1 MVAEWYSEFCEIDN
15 LVFNSF
21 RNFKPVKRLYS
32 HAPLVLDVFF
42 YYINFNFVVGAAM
55 QVIDVNYSYP
65 LALSVSSIGCQ
76 CYAFVGY
83 Q

>member
-32 HAPLVLDVFF
+32 HAP
-42 YYINFNFVVGAAM
+42 VGFRC
-55 QVIDVNYSYP
+55 IF
-65 LALSVSSIGCQ
+65 LL
-76 CYAFVGY
+76 Y
-83 Q
+83 QF